1 MEVENK
7 MAFEQKFKQQ
17 QSQIQKLAMTPEL
30 QQSIKMLQYN
40 IEDLQQFINDKV
52 MENPLI
58 ETVDDNQ
65 IIQAGESQYKVSLT
79 TDGDNDY
86 MNSVSSDEAQ
96 SLLDYLLDQIYLTM
110 RQTPLRKVVLY
121 LVDYVEQ
128 TGYFS
133 ANLDDL
139 AEESG
144 IPPIMLLDALTLIQ
158 RLDPPGVGARNLQE
172 NIMLQIDLDSSA
184 PELAYVVI
192 KDNFDDF
199 VDRKWQHIAR
209 EYGVNISDIQEIS
222 DFVRTLS
229 PNPGAGFGTPRI
241 GKIYPDLVLKNIND
255 ELALFK
261 VRGAQP
267 EIVFQ
272 QKYFDD
278 MSKGNDPEVTKYLA
292 DKKREYEWLVNGLR
306 QRGDTILKV
315 GQYILK
321 YQAAFFADK
330 TKPIKPLLLREVAA
344 ALDVHESTISR
355 TVNDKYIETESG
367 VYELK
372 SFFGQVANKNK
383 KNAEALSSKAIMLTM
398 QELIDAEDKM
408 KPLSDQKI
416 VLQLMKQNIDI
427 SRRTVAKYRENL
439 NVPSSSARKR
449 YKD

>member
-1 MEVENK
+1 
-7 MAFEQKFKQQ
+7 
-17 QSQIQKLAMTPEL
+17 
-30 QQSIKMLQYN
+30 
-40 IEDLQQFINDKV
+40 
-52 MENPLI
+52 
-58 ETVDDNQ
+58 
-65 IIQAGESQYKVSLT
+65 
-79 TDGDNDY
+79 
-86 MNSVSSDEAQ
+86 
-96 SLLDYLLDQIYLTM
+96 
-110 RQTPLRKVVLY
+110 
-121 LVDYVEQ
+121 
-128 TGYFS
+128 
-133 ANLDDL
+133 
-139 AEESG
+139 
-144 IPPIMLLDALTLIQ
+144 
-158 RLDPPGVGARNLQE
+158 
-172 NIMLQIDLDSSA
+172 
-184 PELAYVVI
+184 
-192 KDNFDDF
+192 
-199 VDRKWQHIAR
+199 
-209 EYGVNISDIQEIS
+209 
-222 DFVRTLS
+222 
-229 PNPGAGFGTPRI
+229 
-241 GKIYPDLVLKNIND
+241 
-255 ELALFK
+255 
-261 VRGAQP
+261 
-267 EIVFQ
+267 
-272 QKYFDD
+272 

-321 YQAAFFADK
+321 YQAAFFSDK

>member
-1 MEVENK
+1 

>member
-7 MAFEQKFKQQ
+7 MAFEQRFKQQ

-133 ANLDDL
+133 ANLEDL

-255 ELALFK
+255 ELTLFK

-292 DKKREYEWLVNGLR
+292 DKKREYEWLINGLR

-355 TVNDKYIETESG
+355 TVNDKYIETEFG

>member
-1 MEVENK
+1 
-7 MAFEQKFKQQ
+7 MAIEQKFKQQ
-17 QSQIQKLAMTPEL
+17 QTQIQKLAMTPEL

-40 IEDLQQFINDKV
+40 IEDLQEFVTEKV

-58 ETVDDNQ
+58 EAIDDNQ
-65 IIQAGESQYKVSLT
+65 RIQAGESRYKVNLT
-79 TDGDNDY
+79 TTGDTDY
-86 MNSVSSDEAQ
+86 MNSVSDDESQ
-96 SLLDYLLDQIYLTM
+96 SLLDYLLEQIYLTM

-121 LVDYVEQ
+121 LVDYIEQ
-128 TGYFS
+128 TGYFN

-172 NIMLQIDLDSSA
+172 SLMLQIDSDDLA
-184 PELAYVVI
+184 PKLAYTVI
-192 KDNFDDF
+192 KDDFDNF
-199 VDRKWQHIAR
+199 VDRKWADIAKKYR
-209 EYGVNISDIQEIS
+209 VNLSEIQEIS

-229 PNPGAGFGTPRI
+229 PNPGAGFGTTRI
-241 GKIYPDLVLKNIND
+241 GKIYPDLVLKKSNN
-255 ELALFK
+255 ELTLFK

-267 EIVFQ
+267 EVVFQ

-278 MSKGNDPEVTKYLA
+278 MSKDQDPEVIKYLTE
-292 DKKREYEWLVNGLR
+292 KKREYEWLVHGLK

-321 YQAAFFADK
+321 YQADFFADK

-344 ALDVHESTISR
+344 ALGVHESTISR

-367 VYELK
+367 VYEIK
-372 SFFGQVANKNK
+372 SFFGQIANKNK
-383 KNAEALSSKAIMLTM
+383 KNAEELSSKTIMTTM
-398 QELIDAEDKM
+398 QTLIESEDKT
-408 KPLSDQKI
+408 KPFSDQKI

-439 NVPSSSARKR
+439 NIPSSSARKR